1 MQGARVGGKI
11 VLSQFIQLPIEQ
23 LILAVLIVFAAF
35 VITGISGF
43 GSGLIAIP
51 MLAFFLP
58 LPLVVAVL
66 TLLSYGSTVI
76 QSIALR
82 QHTCWQEVWSL
93 LPFTLVGI
101 ALALLMLAHTDL
113 QNMAVILGFFI
124 AGYALYALFDLK
136 PLGGSRVWSIFAGGF
151 GGFIGTLFGT
161 GGPFYVIYLN
171 LRQLDKSQFRA
182 TIATTFLIDGGVR
195 VAGYA
200 TIGYFTPQVLILT
213 LLLVPVLIVGL
224 MIGHAIHFKIN
235 QRQFHLVI
243 NLMLL
248 LSGCLLI
255 IKSL

>member
-1 MQGARVGGKI
+1 MQGARFGGKI

-23 LILAVLIVFAAF
+23 LILAVLIVFTAF
-35 VITGISGF
+35 VITGLSGF

-93 LPFTLVGI
+93 LPFTMIGI
-101 ALALLMLAHTDL
+101 ALALLMLANTDL
-113 QNMAVILGFFI
+113 QNLAVILGFFI

-136 PLGGSRVWSIFAGGF
+136 PLGGGRIWSIFAGGF

-161 GGPFYVIYLN
+161 GGPFYVVYLN

-200 TIGYFTPQVLILT
+200 AIGYFTPQVLILT

-235 QRQFHLVI
+235 QQQFHLVI

-248 LSGCLLI
+248 LSGSLLI